1 MLSAF
6 YYWTQSQL
14 VAGNVA
20 DKEHS
25 ISYVMPDQKS
35 SSRRRKMVS
44 LNQIRKAL
52 LLNGD
57 IDKWDGEWWMCLP
70 KIYMNSSVRKLI
82 EMVPE
87 V

>member
-20 DKEHS
+20 DNEHS
-25 ISYVMPDQKS
+25 ISYVMQDQKS
-35 SSRRRKMVS
+35 SSRRRKIVS

-70 KIYMNSSVRKLI
+70 KIYMNSSVRKLK
-82 EMVPE
+82 MVPE